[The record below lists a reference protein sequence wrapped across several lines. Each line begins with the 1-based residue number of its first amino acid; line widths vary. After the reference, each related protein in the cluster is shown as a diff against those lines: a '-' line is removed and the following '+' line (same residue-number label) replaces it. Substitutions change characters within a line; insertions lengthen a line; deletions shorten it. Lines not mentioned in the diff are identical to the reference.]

1 MNTTRTLPGRAALI
15 VCTALLLV
23 SAPAVRAATD
33 ARGCAIAIGGAL
45 KPDNGEV
52 WRRVV
57 ESAGGA
63 GARFVV
69 FASASESPEKSAA
82 AIIHSLQQFG
92 AVAEHIPVA
101 VKLKTP
107 AWRDAV
113 RDPGLI
119 AKVKASRGVYFAG
132 GAQERITEVLLSE
145 EGRDMLAAIRD
156 VQQRGGVI
164 AGSSAGAAIMSA
176 TMFVDPQPVLDILKF
191 GIKPGQDLGKG
202 LGFAGSGLIVDQH
215 FLKRGR
221 FGRLLPALLAS
232 GLKLGV
238 GVDEDS
244 AARFCGDEVEVF
256 GAKGALVV
264 DVSQATRDASVREF
278 NVRNARLT
286 YLDRGDRFNLKTRV
300 VTPSPEK
307 QGDRRIDPNAAGFK
321 PYFSNTLF
329 QTDILGDTTVVA
341 VMSHLIDGK
350 QREVIGL
357 AFDAVALNDASV
369 PAARKPALGFEF
381 RFSRT
386 ADSLGWFTSRFGG
399 EDYTVANIR
408 LDVTPVTLARPLY
421 RALESSK

>member
-1 MNTTRTLPGRAALI
+1 MTSFRTLPGRL
-15 VCTALLLV
+15 ALLLCATLTV
-23 SAPAVRAATD
+23 SLVNASTD

-57 ESAGGA
+57 ESAGGP

-69 FASASESPEKSAA
+69 FASAAENPERSAA
-82 AIIHSLQQFG
+82 AIMKSLQQFG

-101 VKLKTP
+101 VKLKSP
-107 AWRDAV
+107 DWREAV
-113 RDPGLI
+113 RDPALI
-119 AKVKASRGVYFAG
+119 AKVKASRGAYFAG
-132 GAQERITEVLLSE
+132 GAQARITEVLLSD
-145 EGRDMLAAIRD
+145 EGREMLAAIRD

-176 TMFVDPQPVLDILKF
+176 TMFVDPQPVLDMLKF
-191 GIKPGQDLGKG
+191 GVQSGKNAQDLGKG
-202 LGFAGSGLIVDQH
+202 LGFAGDGLIVDQH

-221 FGRLLPALLAS
+221 FGRLLPALMHA

-256 GAKGALVV
+256 GAKGALVI
-264 DVSQATRDASVREF
+264 DVSQATRDASIREF
-278 NVRNARLT
+278 NVKNARLT

-300 VTPSPEK
+300 VTPSAEK
-307 QGDRRIDPNAAGFK
+307 QGDRRIDPHAAGFK
-321 PYFSNTLF
+321 PYFTHSLF

-341 VMSHLIDGK
+341 VMSHVLDGK

-357 AFDAVALNDASV
+357 AFDAVALNDLTV

-399 EDYTVANIR
+399 EDYTIANIR
-408 LDVTPVTLARPLY
+408 VDVAPVTLSRPLY
-421 RALESSK
+421 RRRGDQ